1 MLCHGV
7 SLRIVLDMK
16 KHATVRAVMTTTP
29 DTTPPLLR
37 PAEVADYLRVSRST
51 VYRLIASGELGTV
64 HVGARRAARI
74 TREALDAYIAK
85 NMKVRGAGLDQ
96 RWPGR

>member
-1 MLCHGV
+1 MCHGV
-7 SLRIVLDMK
+7 SLCIVLGMRTRE
-16 KHATVRAVMTTTP
+16 TVLAVMTNTP
-29 DTTPPLLR
+29 DTTPQLLR

-85 NMKVRGAGLDQ
+85 NMEVRGAGLDP

>member
-7 SLRIVLDMK
+7 SLRIVLDMR
-16 KHATVRAVMTTTP
+16 KHETVRAVMTTTP
-29 DTTPPLLR
+29 DTTPQLLR

-64 HVGARRAARI
+64 HVGASRAARI
-74 TREALDAYIAK
+74 TRETLDAYIAK
-85 NMKVRGAGLDQ
+85 NMEVRGAGTDPRLAD
-96 RWPGR
+96 R

>member
-7 SLRIVLDMK
+7 SLRIVLDMR
-16 KHATVRAVMTTTP
+16 KHETVRAVMTTTP
-29 DTTPPLLR
+29 DTTPQLLR

-74 TREALDAYIAK
+74 TRDALGAYITK
-85 NMKVRGAGLDQ
+85 NMEVRGAGTDP
-96 RWPGR
+96 RWADR